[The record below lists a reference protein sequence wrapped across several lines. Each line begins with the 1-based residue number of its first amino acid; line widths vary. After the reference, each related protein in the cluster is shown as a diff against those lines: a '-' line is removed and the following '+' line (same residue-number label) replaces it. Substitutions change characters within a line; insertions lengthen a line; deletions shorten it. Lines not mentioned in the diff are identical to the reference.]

1 MARVDLTQV
10 SESCFAVVNARNR
23 LCDAS
28 SGLVVRGGGLVVD
41 TQADLAHARRMAE
54 LFGSLLTGRPG
65 RVINTSESADHIG
78 GNQLFDGAAVIAHRS
93 VPSRMRQGR
102 ELADPRELLDTM
114 SGLASSGALEA
125 VPRGV
130 RTAAAQLRQ
139 AYDFAGVHPT
149 PPTMLFDD
157 RLVLDLEGLEVR
169 LIYVGPAVHVGD
181 AIVHVPDE
189 NVVFAGDTVFREC
202 APLGWAG
209 SSDQWMRSLDLI
221 VWLDPEVI
229 VPGHGPP
236 CGVEGAMEMK
246 AYLQYVC
253 DEARISLG
261 QGMDALEAAMR
272 IELGPYR
279 GWKCPA
285 RLYANV
291 ASAYRELE
299 GAGAATPMDAA
310 RMFDAMYEVAMA
322 RGFPLEF

>member
-1 MARVDLTQV
+1 M
-10 SESCFAVVNARNR
+10 SESCFAVVNAKNR

-54 LFGSLLTGRPG
+54 LFGSLLAGTPRH
-65 RVINTSESADHIG
+65 VVNTSEGADHVG
-78 GNQLFDGAAVIAHRS
+78 GNQLFEGAVVIAHRT
-93 VPSRMRQGR
+93 VPDRMRQAS
-102 ELADPRELLDTM
+102 EPADPRDLLRT
-114 SGLASSGALEA
+114 ASAVASPAALGALQPGA
-125 VPRGV
+125 R
-130 RTAAAQLRQ
+130 AAATQLRQ
-139 AYDFAGVHPT
+139 AYDFAGVRTT
-149 PPTMLFDD
+149 PPTTLFDD
-157 RLVLDLEGLEVR
+157 RLVLDLDGLEVR

-181 AIVHVPDE
+181 AIVHVPGE
-189 NVVFAGDTVFREC
+189 NVVFAGDTVFRGV

-209 SSDQWMRSLDLI
+209 SSDQWLRTLDLI

-246 AYLQYVC
+246 AYLEYVC
-253 DEARISLG
+253 DEARLSLG

-279 GWKCPA
+279 DWKCPA

-291 ASAYRELE
+291 ASAYREFGAESAALPANVE
-299 GAGAATPMDAA
+299 GAYQG
-310 RMFDAMYEVAMA
+310 MYELA
-322 RGFPLEF
+322 RARELPLEF